1 MQALMGIVRQ
11 EEIPEEALKYIMEET
26 TVINKT
32 HGKCQRGMVT
42 MI

>member
-1 MQALMGIVRQ
+1 MDTVRQ
-11 EEIPEEALKYIMEET
+11 EAIPEEALRYITEET

-32 HGKCQRGMVT
+32 HGKCQQGMVT